1 MAESAKAIPRAGG
14 PARRVAAPAY
24 FHGANAYV
32 GRGGGAM
39 EDGEYVLSRTA
50 QYEGISIRIYR
61 PAMTP
66 AEAEAQRNQAVEQLV
81 QILSDPQ

>member
-1 MAESAKAIPRAGG
+1 
-14 PARRVAAPAY
+14 
-24 FHGANAYV
+24 
-32 GRGGGAM
+32 M
-39 EDGEYVLSRTA
+39 ENGEYVLSRTA